1 MPTTVIRSK
10 QEIEDLAW
18 GCTFMGTGG
27 GGNPRTGIALLS
39 AALEE
44 GHEISWINHTEI
56 ADDGWTVCTFF
67 VGSTAPLSE
76 EAKQEMQRLGL
87 GEKNY
92 KDIQE
97 KCVRM
102 LEAYMAI
109 KMDAVVAVEL
119 GGSNT
124 LCSIATAARLGLP
137 AVDGDYCGRAI
148 PEGSQT
154 TPSVE
159 GIPFW
164 PVSGLDLY
172 GNSVIIP
179 DAISPEMAERIT
191 RFISVASFGSLAMAG
206 YPMKGSDM
214 KSVLVPGTLSK
225 CLEIGRLIRVSNET
239 GQDPVKEVVNKL
251 DGWFLFEGKITNR
264 KWEDKGGFCYGTHTL
279 QGLDRFEGSELKIW
293 FKNENHV
300 SWLDGKPYVT
310 SPDMI
315 IVVDRE
321 TGKPLVNAEGA
332 SAQAQKTDA
341 IAQGQHVAVIGLRAV
356 EQLRSQKGLDV
367 LGPGYFGFSIPY
379 TPIEN
384 LA

>member
-1 MPTTVIRSK
+1 MTVTAIRSK
-10 QEIEDLAW
+10 QEIEDLAC

-44 GHEISWINHTEI
+44 GHEISWIDHTEI

-76 EAKQEMQRLGL
+76 EAKLEIQRLEL
-87 GEKNY
+87 GEKNV
-92 KDIQE
+92 KGIQE
-97 KCVRM
+97 ECVRM

-119 GGSNT
+119 GGANT

-164 PVSGLDLY
+164 PVSGLDPY
-172 GNSVIIP
+172 GNRVIIP
-179 DAISPEMAERIT
+179 DAVNPAMAERIT
-191 RFISVASFGSLAMAG
+191 RFISVASFGTLAMAG

-214 KSVLVPGTLSK
+214 KRVIVPGTLST

-239 GQDPVKEVVNKL
+239 GKDPVKEVVDKL
-251 DGWFLFEGKITNR
+251 DGWLLFEGEVTNR
-264 KWEDKGGFCYGTHTL
+264 EQEDGGGFYCGTHTL
-279 QGLDRFEGSELKIW
+279 QGRDRFEGSEMKIW
-293 FKNENHV
+293 FKNEHHV
-300 SWLDGKPYVT
+300 TWLDGKPYVT
-310 SPDMI
+310 SPDMLV
-315 IVVDRE
+315 VVDRE
-321 TGKPLVNAEGA
+321 TGKPLMNGEGA
-332 SAQAQKTDA
+332 GAQAQKTDA
-341 IAQGQHVAVIGLRAV
+341 IAQGQHVAVIGLRGA
-356 EQLRSQKGLDV
+356 EQLRSQRGLDV
-367 LGPGYFGFSIPY
+367 LGPEYFGFSIPY
-379 TPIEN
+379 TPIEK
-384 LA
+384 LV